1 MTELFGTA
9 ATVAAV
15 VGAGVAGGVYF
26 TFSVIVSPA
35 LRRRSAPEAVAV
47 MQRVNDNAV
56 RAPFMIV
63 FFGGALAACA
73 AAVSAL
79 LPDADVGGV
88 SARVASVRV
97 IGAGLTL
104 ASFATTILFNV
115 PRNQALARF
124 RPSDRDAAGAW
135 RSFDAGWSRAN
146 TTRAVL
152 AIVGSAFLA
161 ASLLWRG

>member
-9 ATVAAV
+9 VTAAAA

-26 TFSVIVSPA
+26 TFSTIVSPS
-35 LRRRSAPEAVAV
+35 LRLRPAPEAVAV
-47 MQRVNDNAV
+47 MRRVNENAV

-63 FFGGALAACA
+63 FFGGALAAGV
-73 AAVSAL
+73 AAVTAML
-79 LPDADVGGV
+79 QDPGAGM
-88 SARVASVRV
+88 APVRV

-115 PRNQALARF
+115 PLNNALTRI
-124 RPSDRDAAGAW
+124 RPSDGDAAAAW

-146 TTRAVL
+146 TIRTVL
-152 AIVGSAFLA
+152 AIVGSAFLT
-161 ASLLWRG
+161 ASLV